1 MPWLLQSGKKKCSSA
16 NESWE
21 EISIMFPVKAF
32 SKVSGHTHTTNDSA
46 KRIREAA
53 ELITSIASQTNLL
66 SLNASIEA
74 ARAGNAGRGFAVV
87 AMEIQKL
94 AEQSSGA
101 ADIIS
106 RIISELTAQADLTVK
121 IVDEVSEVMQQQQQQ
136 LQLTQECFAVLEH
149 GIGQSADEIK
159 KVLEQTGSCAAAR
172 NDVEEVIE
180 SLSAISEQNAA
191 AAAKAAS
198 SMKELTEMMDGMLLS
213 SGSLKEIARQM
224 EYDLKFFQL

>member
-74 ARAGNAGRGFAVV
+74 ARAGNAGQGFAVV

-121 IVDEVSEVMQQQQQQ
+121 IVDEVSDVMQQQQQQ
-136 LQLTQECFAVLEH
+136 LT
-149 GIGQSADEIK
+149 
-159 KVLEQTGSCAAAR
+159 
-172 NDVEEVIE
+172 
-180 SLSAISEQNAA
+180 
-191 AAAKAAS
+191 
-198 SMKELTEMMDGMLLS
+198 
-213 SGSLKEIARQM
+213 
-224 EYDLKFFQL
+224 